1 VLIYIGVV
9 IAVIVVCVL
18 LKLEFNHAVLL
29 VIFVGF
35 SLLLINGMKKE
46 TNRTKYKC
54 IEGNLYMKSD
64 NLINQNKKC
73 KVDSE
78 IIYQIEENG
87 DLVKM
92 DIER

>member
-1 VLIYIGVV
+1 
-9 IAVIVVCVL
+9 
-18 LKLEFNHAVLL
+18 
-29 VIFVGF
+29 
-35 SLLLINGMKKE
+35 MKKE

>member
-1 VLIYIGVV
+1 MNNCCKDEEII
-9 IAVIVVCVL
+9 
-18 LKLEFNHAVLL
+18 K
-29 VIFVGF
+29 
-35 SLLLINGMKKE
+35 M
-46 TNRTKYKC
+46 
-54 IEGNLYMKSD
+54 
-64 NLINQNKKC
+64 INQNKKC

>member
-1 VLIYIGVV
+1 MV
-9 IAVIVVCVL
+9 
-18 LKLEFNHAVLL
+18 
-29 VIFVGF
+29 
-35 SLLLINGMKKE
+35 
-46 TNRTKYKC
+46 
-54 IEGNLYMKSD
+54 SD

-73 KVDSE
+73 KVDNG